1 MPRLPGSAQ
10 FVMYVGDYDA
20 NWHWRLLAKN
30 GKTVAD
36 SGEGY
41 ASRAAC
47 RAAIVRVKRLVRI
60 ARVTVVTE

>member
-10 FVMYVGDYDA
+10 FVMYVGD
-20 NWHWRLLAKN
+20 WRLLAKN